1 MKRFS
6 RLLVGTVAASL
17 FASPILAR
25 PGGGG
30 AGGGGGGLVGG
41 IVGGV
46 TGTLS
51 NTLGGVGATV
61 GGTVNGALGG
71 VRNVVGGVT
80 GGGLLSSTRSG
91 LLGGGSGGGALG
103 GIGSVGSRGSISG
116 GGAGGGSGSSGLNT
130 MFTMR
135 GPLGEMAALDQVSGQ
150 LDMENAS
157 PTDIESYREARLAAL
172 IAAYPAILDRDN
184 NGDPV
189 RKREVIATNPDPRS
203 LALAAHAGFQI
214 IGDESESG
222 LGIRVVTLAIPKRMN
237 VRQAMKTIRK
247 TAPAL
252 QVDFNHVYE
261 PSGGALLPVAGAR
274 LAAAAHHKPHNARAT
289 RAAPA
294 PKPATRIAMI
304 DGGIASHPSLAQASI
319 VQQGFAGAA
328 QATGHG
334 TAVGSLLV
342 GDQGP
347 FRGAA
352 RGAQLFVADVY
363 GGSPAAGSVT
373 SIVKALN
380 WAASKNPSVINI
392 SLVGPNN
399 AALARAI
406 AAIQARGIAVVAA
419 VGNDGPAAPA
429 QYPASYPG
437 VVSVTGVDAHG
448 RALREAGVSKHLDF
462 AAPGADMVA
471 AYPGNGYLP
480 VRGTSF
486 AAPLA
491 AARLALTGSYQRLV
505 QEARPGEGR
514 VGRGIVCGQCRV
526 DPKYL
531 RK

>member
-6 RLLVGTVAASL
+6 RLLVGSVAASL

-51 NTLGGVGATV
+51 NALGGVGGAV

-71 VRNVVGGVT
+71 IRNIVGGVT
-80 GGGLLSSTRSG
+80 GSGLLSGTRSG
-91 LLGGGSGGGALG
+91 LLGGSGGGTVG
-103 GIGSVGSRGSISG
+103 GIGSVGSRGNLSG
-116 GGAGGGSGSSGLNT
+116 GGGTGSSGLSN
-130 MFTMR
+130 MFTLR
-135 GPLGEMAALDQVSGQ
+135 GPLGDIAALNQVSGQ
-150 LDMENAS
+150 LGMESAS
-157 PTDIESYREARLAAL
+157 PTEIESYREARLAAL
-172 IAAYPAILDRDN
+172 IAAYPTVLDRDN
-184 NGDPV
+184 HGDPV
-189 RKREVIATNPDPRS
+189 RKREVIATNPDPMS
-203 LALAAHAGFQI
+203 LALAARAGFQL
-214 IGDESESG
+214 IGDESDSG
-222 LGIRVVTLAIPKRMN
+222 LGIRLVTLAIPKRMN
-237 VRQAMKTIRK
+237 VRQAMKTIRRA
-247 TAPAL
+247 APGL

-274 LAAAAHHKPHNARAT
+274 LAAAAHHKPRTARAA
-289 RAAPA
+289 RAARTAPA

-304 DGGIASHPSLAQASI
+304 DGGIASHPSLAHANI

-352 RGAQLFVADVY
+352 RGAELFVADVY
-363 GGSPAAGSVT
+363 GGNPAAGSVT
-373 SIVKALN
+373 SIVRALN

-392 SLVGPNN
+392 SLVGPENV
-399 AALARAI
+399 ALARAI
-406 AAIQARGIAVVAA
+406 AAVQARGIAVVAA
-419 VGNDGPAAPA
+419 VGNDGPAAPP
-429 QYPASYPG
+429 QYPASYAG
-437 VVSVTGVDAHG
+437 VVSVTGVDADG

-462 AAPGADMVA
+462 AAPGADMLA